1 MTQAEFKKLKL
12 QYSFTSESLE
22 TAKEKISKEIYY
34 NSKINFT
41 MFEQN
46 KNYEYFYFVNY
57 KGDINKNIILCKN
70 VNKYQLR
77 YKI

>member
-1 MTQAEFKKLKL
+1 MTQVEFKKLKL
-12 QYSFTSESLE
+12 QYSFTAESLE
-22 TAKEKISKEIYY
+22 GVKEKISKEVYY

-57 KGDINKNIILCKN
+57 KGELNRNIILCKN
-70 VNKYQLR
+70 GNKYQLR
-77 YKI
+77 YKL